1 MIKLLGAALI
11 IASAASVG
19 IRMAHSVR
27 TEEANLRQILRVME
41 LMRCEIQSC
50 LTPTKELCEMA
61 SGICRGALR
70 DVFQATAQRIE
81 LQAEGNTGEIM
92 EAVLIRFGHILPIS
106 CICRLREL
114 GNVLGA
120 YEVQEQTQALEALSG
135 RVSAS
140 IEELRQGRAERCRS
154 YEVMG
159 VCAGCALA
167 IILL

>member
-1 MIKLLGAALI
+1 
-11 IASAASVG
+11 
-19 IRMAHSVR
+19 
-27 TEEANLRQILRVME
+27 
-41 LMRCEIQSC
+41 MRCEIQSR

-61 SGICRGALR
+61 AGLCRGGLKDIFLA
-70 DVFQATAQRIE
+70 VAQRIE
-81 LQAEGNTGEIM
+81 LQQEEDVGKIM
-92 EAVLIRFGHILPIS
+92 EAVLLRFGHQIPIS

-120 YEVQEQTQALEALSG
+120 YEVQEQTQALDALSG
-135 RVSAS
+135 RINGAL
-140 IEELRQGRAERCRS
+140 EELRQGKAERCRS